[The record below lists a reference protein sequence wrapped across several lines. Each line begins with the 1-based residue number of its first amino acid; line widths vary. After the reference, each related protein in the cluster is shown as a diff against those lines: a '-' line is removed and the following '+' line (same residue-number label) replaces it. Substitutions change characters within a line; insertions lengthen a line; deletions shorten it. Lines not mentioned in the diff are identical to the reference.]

1 MKTNFL
7 HFKSIG
13 SQTFV
18 ATDAQTN
25 FVINGAD
32 FWDVAITADTQ
43 VKVEVT
49 FKEAQTTKC
58 GSAYSGGAVDAG
70 ETVTVNDTGK
80 SLSTNDIVIANQGA
94 DGTNGITISAGDI
107 VTITLIAT
115 EDTEALFRADRFLG
129 VEANASGTTVV
140 ASFKSMKSVA
150 AAAGDDTVTF
160 TITDD
165 SGVKNVKDICQGFLE
180 ALNSDNS
187 GASVNVLD
195 RSAKTGILSGLGTIS
210 KMVIAVA

>member
-18 ATDAQTN
+18 YSAGAQT
-25 FVINGAD
+25 FTINGAE
-32 FWDVAITADTQ
+32 FWDVAITNKNQ
-43 VKVEVT
+43 V
-49 FKEAQTTKC
+49 
-58 GSAYSGGAVDAG
+58 
-70 ETVTVNDTGK
+70 TVTVIDATDGSSNDIAQAGL
-80 SLSTNDIVIANQGA
+80 SLSTNDLTIAAASSSGF
-94 DGTNGITISAGDI
+94 DLGAGDI
-107 VTITLIAT
+107 VTISVIPT

-129 VEANASGTTVV
+129 IEADGATADTLVV
-140 ASFKSMKSVA
+140 LSFKSMKSVA

-165 SGVKNVKDICQGFLE
+165 GGVKNMKDICQGVLE
-180 ALNSDNS
+180 ALNSDRN
-187 GASVNVLD
+187 GGVVTVLD
-195 RSAKTGILSGLGTIS
+195 RLNKTGTLNGVGTIS

>member
-18 ATDAQTN
+18 YSAGAQT
-25 FVINGAD
+25 FTINGAE
-32 FWDVAITADTQ
+32 FWDVAITNKNQ
-43 VKVEVT
+43 V
-49 FKEAQTTKC
+49 
-58 GSAYSGGAVDAG
+58 
-70 ETVTVNDTGK
+70 TVTVIDATDGSSNDIAQAGL
-80 SLSTNDIVIANQGA
+80 SLSTNDLTIAAASSSGF
-94 DGTNGITISAGDI
+94 DLGAGDI
-107 VTITLIAT
+107 VTISVIPT

-129 VEANASGTTVV
+129 VEANASGTSVV

-165 SGVKNVKDICQGFLE
+165 GGVKNMKDICQGVLE
-180 ALNSDNS
+180 ALNSDRN
-187 GASVNVLD
+187 GGVVTVLD
-195 RSAKTGILSGLGTIS
+195 RLNKTGTLQGVGTIT